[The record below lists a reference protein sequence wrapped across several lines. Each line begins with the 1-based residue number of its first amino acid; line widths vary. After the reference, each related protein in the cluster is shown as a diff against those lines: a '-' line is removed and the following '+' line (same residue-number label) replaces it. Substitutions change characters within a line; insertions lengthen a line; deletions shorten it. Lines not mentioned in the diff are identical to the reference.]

1 MRRLAIVASLAVLGG
16 AVIATPATAPG
27 KRANAAGKKVTV
39 RSSAFGRMLWAPR
52 RQALYIF
59 QRDRRGRSRCYGA
72 CARAWPPLFTR
83 GRPRGGRGVR
93 KRLLGTVR
101 RRGGA
106 RQVTYAGKPLY
117 TYAHEGPG
125 QVLCHNVRLHGGLW
139 WVIGPRG
146 KRRP

>member
-1 MRRLAIVASLAVLGG
+1 MSSLATLTIAAVALLG
-16 AVIATPATAPG
+16 
-27 KRANAAGKKVTV
+27 AAERGNTSSGKKVKATG
-39 RSSAFGRMLWAPR
+39 SSYGKVIADGRGEAFYL
-52 RQALYIF
+52 F
-59 QRDRRGRSRCYGA
+59 TKERGKKSRCYGA

-106 RQVTYAGKPLY
+106 LQVTYAGKPLY

-125 QVLCHNVRLHGGLW
+125 QVLCHNVRLNGGWW
-139 WVIGPRG
+139 WVMGPRG